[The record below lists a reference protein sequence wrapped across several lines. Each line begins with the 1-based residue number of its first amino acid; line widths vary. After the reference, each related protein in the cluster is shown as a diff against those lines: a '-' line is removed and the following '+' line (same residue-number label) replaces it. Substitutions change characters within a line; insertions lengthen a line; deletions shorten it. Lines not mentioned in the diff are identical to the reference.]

1 MNKKLSYEHDLNVK
15 KRVWHFARVTD
26 ITFEAKE
33 DKEYGSDEDKK
44 QEDKQREEE
53 MLKIREE
60 EEV

>member
-1 MNKKLSYEHDLNVK
+1 MNVK
-15 KRVWHFARVTD
+15 KRAWHFARVTD

-33 DKEYGSDEDKK
+33 DKEYGSDEDRK